1 MDALMARKPDAEP
14 PAGPAILM
22 NEILQLVTFRLG
34 NEDYAVNILKV
45 QEINR
50 MKEITRVPNTP
61 AFVEGVIN
69 LRGKVIP
76 VINLRTKFGLSEKD
90 SDTQSRIMI
99 MDIQGI
105 TMGLIVDAVSE
116 VLRIPAEI
124 VEPTPPMAS
133 NISAEY
139 IKGIAKLEERL
150 IILLDMDTLVGRAG
164 EAAMIEAANSIE

>member
-1 MDALMARKPDAEP
+1 VDALVTRKSTDISSS
-14 PAGPAILM
+14 AGLM
-22 NEILQLVTFRLG
+22 SEILQLVTFRLG

-61 AFVEGVIN
+61 QYVEGVIN

-76 VINLRTKFGLSEKD
+76 VINLRGKFGLNDKE

-105 TMGLIVDAVSE
+105 TMGIVVDAVSE
-116 VLRIPAEI
+116 VLRIPANI

-133 NISAEY
+133 NISTEY
-139 IKGIAKLEERL
+139 IKGIAKLEDRL
-150 IILLDMDTLVGRAG
+150 IILLDMDMLVGKA
-164 EAAMIEAANSIE
+164 EETSMADVVKSLE

>member
-1 MDALMARKPDAEP
+1 MDALVTRKSGDV
-14 PAGPAILM
+14 GSSGGTM
-22 NEILQLVTFRLG
+22 SEILQLVTFRLG

-61 AFVEGVIN
+61 TYVEGVIN

-76 VINLRTKFGLSEKD
+76 VINLRGKFGLNEKD

-99 MDIQGI
+99 MDIQGV
-105 TMGLIVDAVSE
+105 TMGLVVDAVSE
-116 VLRIPAEI
+116 VLRIPANI

-133 NISAEY
+133 NISTEY
-139 IKGIAKLEERL
+139 IKGIAKLEDRL
-150 IILLDMDTLVGRAG
+150 IILLDMDMLVGKA
-164 EAAMIEAANSIE
+164 EETSMIDAVKSLE

>member
-1 MDALMARKPDAEP
+1 MDALVTRKSGD
-14 PAGPAILM
+14 AGPSGGIM
-22 NEILQLVTFRLG
+22 TEILQLVTFRLG

-61 AFVEGVIN
+61 QYVEGVIN

-76 VINLRTKFGLSEKD
+76 VINLRSKFGLTDKD

-99 MDIQGI
+99 MDIQGV
-105 TMGLIVDAVSE
+105 TMGLVVDAVSE
-116 VLRIPAEI
+116 VLRIPANI

-133 NISAEY
+133 NISTEY
-139 IKGIAKLEERL
+139 IKGIAKLEDRL
-150 IILLDMDTLVGRAG
+150 IILLDMDMLVGKAEETSMMDAVKG
-164 EAAMIEAANSIE
+164 IE

>member
-1 MDALMARKPDAEP
+1 MDALVTRKSTDISSS
-14 PAGPAILM
+14 AGLM
-22 NEILQLVTFRLG
+22 SEILQLVTFRLG

-61 AFVEGVIN
+61 QYVEGVIN

-76 VINLRTKFGLSEKD
+76 VINLRGKFGLNDKE

-105 TMGLIVDAVSE
+105 TMGIVVDAVSE
-116 VLRIPAEI
+116 VLRIPANI

-133 NISAEY
+133 NISTEY
-139 IKGIAKLEERL
+139 IKGIAKLEDRL
-150 IILLDMDTLVGRAG
+150 IILLDMDMLVGKA
-164 EAAMIEAANSIE
+164 EETSMADVVKSLE